1 MNEHRPSAII
11 WFSAGL
17 LTLMLLACG
26 PVPTETSYL
35 VTATPRPTNTILPS
49 PTPTETPIPTATATP
64 TAEPTATAS
73 PTPTIEPTEVLK
85 PTRTPAPTL
94 TPTPLPDLTGLG
106 ISVKDLP
113 AGFQAVALTEIG
125 FASEESM
132 RQNGH
137 IERAV
142 GFVLDTEDQLQT
154 IVVLYTTW
162 PHILTDS
169 GDPRLLRVSV
179 QAMLIG
185 FVNLLKGNADL
196 SVETL
201 ALPDDIGDF
210 SDGRTFGERGTE
222 PGWEDTFLRSNIIA
236 LQRGVVTAIII
247 SFHAESADQP
257 DPSAAGID
265 IIALAR
271 RVDAQIQEIL
281 P

>member
-1 MNEHRPSAII
+1 MNKGNLSAIA
-11 WFSAGL
+11 WFCAGL
-17 LTLMLLACG
+17 LALVLVACG
-26 PVPTETSYL
+26 RPPAEPAQV
-35 VTATPRPTNTILPS
+35 VTATPRSTNTVRPS
-49 PTPTETPIPTATATP
+49 PTPTDTPIPTATATP
-64 TAEPTATAS
+64 TPEPTATAS

-113 AGFQAVALTEIG
+113 AGFQAVALTELG

-137 IERAV
+137 IERAIA
-142 GFVLDTEDQLQT
+142 FVLDTEEQLHT
-154 IVVLYTTW
+154 IIILYTTW
-162 PHILTDS
+162 PFTLS
-169 GDPRLLRVSV
+169 NAGDAKVLRVSV
-179 QAMLIG
+179 QAVLIS
-185 FVNLLKGNADL
+185 FVNLLKGNADV
-196 SVETL
+196 SVGTL
-201 ALPDDIGDF
+201 ALPGDIGDF
-210 SDGRTFGERGTE
+210 SDGRTFDERGME
-222 PGWEDTFLRSNIIA
+222 PGWEDTIFRSNVVA
-236 LQRGVVTAIII
+236 VQRGVVTAIII